1 MRTTYNQSNVPVLTL
16 VQIDS
21 SHGRAPA
28 RAAIAIAIA
37 LLMAIWAF
45 NFLVVKWGLRYL
57 PPLTFASLR
66 VVAAG
71 FFMLAIAP
79 LCARLPIFRQNASA
93 RDKTVLPSGVFE
105 ARDLSSTDHK
115 SRITRHDFFIFFYLG
130 FFGVAVNQL
139 CFTIGLHYTNVTHSS
154 IIVGLAPIYTLT
166 LAVLFRLER
175 LTLRIAVG
183 MTIAFSG
190 VVILASSTGM
200 AHRSPTLVGDAIT
213 MCGSLGFAIYV
224 VLGKRVASRYNPLTM
239 TTWNFI
245 FGALI
250 ALPIA
255 IQQFFANDLAH
266 TWRTLPWQAYA
277 CVAYTGLFSSTLA
290 YLFYFWLLRYLEASQ
305 LASFS
310 YLLPVSASALS
321 ILFLGERGSLPE
333 LIGAILALLGV
344 YYIESTRR

>member
-1 MRTTYNQSNVPVLTL
+1 VRV
-16 VQIDS
+16 DS
-21 SHGRAPA
+21 SVPGAPS
-28 RAAIAIAIA
+28 RPVIA
-37 LLMAIWAF
+37 LSIAALMAIWAF

-57 PPLTFASLR
+57 PALAFASLR

-79 LCARLPIFRQNASA
+79 LCARLAIFRQQQS
-93 RDKTVLPSGVFE
+93 TVAQPFLAVRF
-105 ARDLSSTDHK
+105 
-115 SRITRHDFFIFFYLG
+115 SRGDFWVFFYLG

-139 CFTIGLHYTNVTHSS
+139 CFTLGLNHTNVTHSS

-166 LAVLFRLER
+166 LAVLLRLER
-175 LTLRIAVG
+175 LTLRIAIG

-190 VVILASSTGM
+190 VVLLASSTGM
-200 AHRSPTLVGDAIT
+200 ARRSPTLLGDAIT
-213 MCGSLGFAIYV
+213 MCGSLGFAMYV

-250 ALPIA
+250 ALPLA
-255 IQQFFANDLAH
+255 VQQFSANDLAH
-266 TWRTLPWQAYA
+266 TWRALPWQAYA
-277 CVAYTGLFSSTLA
+277 CVFYTGLFSSTLA

-321 ILFLGERGSLPE
+321 ILFLGERGSLLE
-333 LIGAILALLGV
+333 LLGAILALLGV

>member
-1 MRTTYNQSNVPVLTL
+1 VRVDSAVPGAPSRL
-16 VQIDS
+16 VVALSI
-21 SHGRAPA
+21 
-28 RAAIAIAIA
+28 AA
-37 LLMAIWAF
+37 LMAIWAF

-57 PPLTFASLR
+57 PALAFASFR
-66 VVAAG
+66 VVVAG

-79 LCARLPIFRQNASA
+79 LCARLAIFQAKPSA
-93 RDKTVLPSGVFE
+93 NTPVNLSE
-105 ARDLSSTDHK
+105 AKDRSSNSPLATNH
-115 SRITRHDFFIFFYLG
+115 SPLDFWTFFYLG

-139 CFTIGLHYTNVTHSS
+139 CFTLGLNYTNVTHSS

-166 LAVLFRLER
+166 LAVLFGLEG

-190 VVILASSTGM
+190 VVLLASSAGM
-200 AHRSPTLVGDAIT
+200 AHRSPALLGDAIT
-213 MCGSLGFAIYV
+213 MCGSLGFAMYV
-224 VLGKRVASRYNPLTM
+224 VLGKRVASHFNPLTM

-245 FGALI
+245 FGAFM

-255 IQQFFANDLAH
+255 IQQFFAIDFAH
-266 TWRTLPWQAYA
+266 SWRALPWQAYA
-277 CVAYTGLFSSTLA
+277 CVFYTGLFSSTLA

-321 ILFLGERGSLPE
+321 ILFLGERGSLLE
-333 LIGAILALLGV
+333 LVGAALALLGV